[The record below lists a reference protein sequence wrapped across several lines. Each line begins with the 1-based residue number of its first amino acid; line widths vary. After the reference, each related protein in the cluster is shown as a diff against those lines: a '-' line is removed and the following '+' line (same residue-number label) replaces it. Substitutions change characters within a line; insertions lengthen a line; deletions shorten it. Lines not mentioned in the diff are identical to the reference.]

1 MAPSAGSITD
11 TFKSWRRLL
20 VALTIAIVANIGI
33 WAFVVIMPSIE
44 AEFGTPRS
52 QTAFPYT
59 MTMIGFGIGNVL
71 LGRVLDKFGITR
83 ALIGGSLLIGFS
95 FFAAASL
102 HDIYFLATVH
112 FCLGIGTSVGFGPL
126 IADVS
131 HWFSRNRGIAVAIIA
146 SGNYLSGVVWPVFIS
161 GMLADN
167 TWRDIYLLLGIMV
180 PSLTIPLSFAMN
192 DRLVVPKAS
201 PSNELA
207 KQRTTTKHLSGQN
220 LQWLLG
226 LAGICC
232 CVAMSMP
239 QVHMVSYCVGLGYGP
254 ATGAELLSIML
265 AFGVMSRLIFG
276 LVSDKL
282 GGIRT
287 VLISSFLQMLSL
299 LFFLPFDSPI
309 SLYIVSAIFGLAQ
322 GGIVPSYAI
331 VVREFLPASE
341 AGERIGL
348 VLMMTVFGMALGGWM
363 SGAVFDMTGSYQLA
377 FLNGVLWNLF
387 NLVIM
392 GWLLIRTRNL

>member
-11 TFKSWRRLL
+11 TSKSWRRLL

-95 FFAAASL
+95 FFASASL
-102 HDIYFLATVH
+102 HDIYFLAAVH

-161 GMLADN
+161 DMLADN

-192 DRLVVPKAS
+192 DRLVVANAS
-201 PSNELA
+201 PSSELA

-254 ATGAELLSIML
+254 AIGAELLSIML

>member
-11 TFKSWRRLL
+11 TSKSWRRLL

-102 HDIYFLATVH
+102 HDIYFLAAVH

-161 GMLADN
+161 DMLADN

-192 DRLVVPKAS
+192 DRLVVPNAS

-254 ATGAELLSIML
+254 AIGAELLSIML

>member
-1 MAPSAGSITD
+1 
-11 TFKSWRRLL
+11 
-20 VALTIAIVANIGI
+20 
-33 WAFVVIMPSIE
+33 
-44 AEFGTPRS
+44 
-52 QTAFPYT
+52 
-59 MTMIGFGIGNVL
+59 
-71 LGRVLDKFGITR
+71 
-83 ALIGGSLLIGFS
+83 
-95 FFAAASL
+95 
-102 HDIYFLATVH
+102 
-112 FCLGIGTSVGFGPL
+112 
-126 IADVS
+126 
-131 HWFSRNRGIAVAIIA
+131 
-146 SGNYLSGVVWPVFIS
+146 
-161 GMLADN
+161 
-167 TWRDIYLLLGIMV
+167 
-180 PSLTIPLSFAMN
+180 
-192 DRLVVPKAS
+192 
-201 PSNELA
+201 
-207 KQRTTTKHLSGQN
+207 
-220 LQWLLG
+220 
-226 LAGICC
+226 
-232 CVAMSMP
+232 
-239 QVHMVSYCVGLGYGP
+239 
-254 ATGAELLSIML
+254 ML

>member
-11 TFKSWRRLL
+11 TSKSWRRLL
-20 VALTIAIVANIGI
+20 VALTIAIVTNIGI

-83 ALIGGSLLIGFS
+83 ALIGGSSLIGFS
-95 FFAAASL
+95 FFAAASS
-102 HDIYFLATVH
+102 HDIYFLAAVH

-161 GMLADN
+161 DMLADN
-167 TWRDIYLLLGIMV
+167 TWRDVYLLLGIMV

-192 DRLVVPKAS
+192 DRLVVANAS
-201 PSNELA
+201 PLNELA
-207 KQRTTTKHLSGQN
+207 KKRITTKHLSGQN

-254 ATGAELLSIML
+254 AIGAELLSIML

-299 LFFLPFDSPI
+299 WFFLPFDSPI

-363 SGAVFDMTGSYQLA
+363 SGAIFDLTGSYQLA